1 MLLNQSKDHYLTLYR
16 DTLLDN
22 IIPFWMKHGIDH
34 KNGGIFTCLDRDGSL
49 VDDDK
54 SVWFQG
60 RAGWMF
66 ATLYNEVEMRPEW
79 LEIAKSCVNFIENY
93 CIDTDGRLYFHV
105 TADGRPIRKRR
116 YVYSEAFA
124 SIAHAALYRA
134 TGDQVHKKRAIDLFQ
149 IYLDWSF
156 LPGIMPPKFA
166 PTRPMIGLAPR
177 MIAIAT
183 AQELRKN
190 LITTEYDHLIDQM
203 INEIELKFMHPDL
216 EAVLEQ
222 VSPEGQ
228 FVNHA
233 DGRLLNPGHAL
244 ECAWFIL
251 EESRVRGG
259 VPRYNEIGLKITD
272 WMWRWGWD
280 EQHGGIIYFRDVL
293 NRPVQEY
300 WHDMKFWWPQ
310 NEAIIA
316 TLMAWSMTGQAKYA
330 EWHRSASDWAFRHF
344 TDPEYGEWYGYLH
357 RDGRVSQPCKGT
369 LWKGPFHL
377 PRMLL
382 KCWQILQF
390 DKHPK

>member
-1 MLLNQSKDHYLTLYR
+1 MSLNQSHAHFLALYR
-16 DTLLDN
+16 DTLLDD
-22 IIPFWMKHGIDH
+22 IIPFWMKHGIDR
-34 KNGGIFTCLDRDGSL
+34 KNGGIWTCLDRDGSL

-66 ATLYNEVEMRPEW
+66 ATLYNEVEMREDW
-79 LEIAKSCVNFIENY
+79 LEIARSCVDFIENY

-105 TADGRPIRKRR
+105 TTDGRPIRKRR
-116 YVYSEAFA
+116 YVYSESFA

-134 TGDQVHKKRAIDLFQ
+134 TGELKHKQRATELFQ

-156 LPGIMPPKFA
+156 NPGVMPAKF
-166 PTRPMIGLAPR
+166 TQSRPMIGLAPR

-190 LITTEYDHLIDQM
+190 LITTEFDGLIDQC

-222 VSPEGQ
+222 VSPDGQ

-233 DGRLLNPGHAL
+233 DGRLINPGHAL

-251 EESRVRGG
+251 DESRVRGG
-259 VPRYNEIGLKITD
+259 VPRLNEIGLKITD

-280 EQHGGIIYFRDVL
+280 EQHGGIIYFRDAL

-316 TLMAWSMTGQAKYA
+316 TLLAYSISGQAKYA
-330 EWHRSASDWAFRHF
+330 EWHRSASEWAFRHF
-344 TDPEYGEWYGYLH
+344 SDPEFGEWYGYLH

-382 KCWQILQF
+382 KCWQILEHLPN
-390 DKHPK
+390 KT